1 MANDDNQDVFDI
13 EIAYS
18 STGDDEVLKQADEIQ
33 AAIDDIN
40 QHSNLDVEFAL
51 TGEEDLYDVAD
62 EIDQI
67 SGEDISTTVNV
78 DDSELKSA
86 DDLRENLE
94 EDTTTT
100 ANVEDDQLQEANDK
114 LDAIKN
120 FETLNF
126 VWNVAGTLVDFAR
139 STADFTVGPILEY
152 DSALSTI
159 QARTGEMIPDARTLI
174 GDLYTDGWGDSREQI
189 ADVIVQAD
197 QLGISMD
204 DLEEATRSAFEVSA
218 VTGDDVQTSLRT
230 INNLATAMGIS
241 YSDAA
246 DLIVAGT
253 QDGANAA
260 GDLQEALVEFGPKFS
275 EMRISGE
282 GALSIIESGLANG
295 AKSASDVSDGIKE
308 LGNNISKI
316 GEDEGV
322 TTAFNQLDKLSSIDL
337 KSQLDL
343 YNQGKLS
350 GDDFYQGIFDAL
362 SEVQATDP
370 GAAQDIGTTLIGGK
384 AEDMGVGIFAGLRT
398 NFDENATAIEGR
410 ATEAGTAIH
419 DNLTSKFTEVTRS
432 IGDNIAQYLED
443 NTGLDEFLDNFK
455 QGMQDT
461 IDALKSG
468 KSVEEAIT
476 IGLKPLGFDDEF
488 QKLESIFGNLI
499 IGFLQIVADV
509 QSLLGKDNSGTKAEI
524 TRLSTKQLGFDLKVA
539 NGDEIATVV
548 KTALDRGVS
557 EADISQAGAT
567 AITEAINTGDLEQ
580 AQTILDNMQRTSVLV
595 STTIGGIAQPVQTV
609 TQGLDESYE
618 DFQKRLDNYKASV
631 EDLSSNPLGGTV
643 TFDNIE
649 IDDSA
654 FTGLQEQI
662 DEASK
667 NVALNVSK
675 VATPTA
681 PEITTGADIGG
692 NTRQTTILADT
703 DALTAAQ
710 QRQSDSMDE
719 VTTSVDDHITKEGEL
734 RTTFDATTTSA
745 GTLTDSVDELATS
758 AGEATDGI
766 DAQTLANSDLGQ
778 SLTDSVA
785 QYQALESQLAAGT
798 ISVQEFN
805 AAVETL
811 IATAQAAAASAG
823 SGGGGGNTT
832 NVTLNQTNNIA
843 SGAEGTGV
851 GTVTADEVKGFGG

>member
-1 MANDDNQDVFDI
+1 MANDNNQDVFDI

-18 STGDDEVLKQADEIQ
+18 STGDDEVLQQANEIQ
-33 AAIDDIN
+33 DAIDDIN
-40 QHSNLDVEFAL
+40 QHSNLDVEFDL
-51 TGEEDLYDVAD
+51 SGEEDLYDVAD
-62 EIDQI
+62 EIDQL
-67 SGEDISTTVNV
+67 SNEDISTDVNV
-78 DDSELKSA
+78 DSSELTEA
-86 DDLRENLE
+86 DRLRENLE

-120 FETLNF
+120 FEVLNF

-362 SEVQATDP
+362 NEVQTTNP

-384 AEDMGVGIFAGLRT
+384 AEDMGVGIFANLET
-398 NFDENATAIEGR
+398 SFDETATAIEGR

-419 DNLTSKFTEVTRS
+419 DNIGSKFTEVTRS
-432 IGDNIAQYLED
+432 IGDSIAQYLED

-524 TRLSTKQLGFDLKVA
+524 ARLSTNQLAFDLKVA
-539 NGDEIATVV
+539 NGDEIATAV

-557 EADISQAGAT
+557 EADISKAGAT

-618 DFQKRLDNYKASV
+618 DFQKRLNDWKAMAESDVSV
-631 EDLSSNPLGGTV
+631 AV
-643 TFDNIE
+643 KFDNIE

-654 FTGLQEQI
+654 FTGLQDQI

-675 VATPTA
+675 VATPDR
-681 PEITTGADIGG
+681 PEVATGPDAGG
-692 NTRQTTILADT
+692 NTRQTQILADT

-766 DAQTLANSDLGQ
+766 DAQTLANSDLGE

-785 QYQALESQLAAGT
+785 QYQALEAQLAAGT
-798 ISVQEFN
+798 ISVEQFN

-811 IATAQAAAASAG
+811 IATAQAAASAA
-823 SGGGGGNTT
+823 SGGGGGSTT

-843 SGAEGTGV
+843 SGAEGNGV
-851 GTVTADEVKGFGG
+851 GVVTADEVKGFGGG